1 LLTLTNTMNL
11 ADAYIVSAVRT
22 PIGSF
27 CGKLSSVK
35 ACELGSI
42 VIQEALKRSSI
53 DPNDVSEVI
62 MGQVLTTLEGQNPAR
77 QSACN
82 AGLPYTV
89 PAHTV
94 NMVCGSG
101 LKSVMLG
108 AQSIQLGQS
117 SVVVCGGQESMSRCP
132 HAMLIRSGVKMGNG
146 TMSDPMIQD
155 GLTDAFNQYH
165 MGITAENVA
174 KEFSISRQQQDE
186 YAVESQLKTEEAQKN
201 NKFSQEIVPV
211 TVKDRKGNIVIDQ
224 DEFPRPGTSL
234 TSLSKLRPA
243 FNPEGTVTAGNASGL
258 NDGAAALVLVSGSAL
273 EKLELKPLVRIVSY
287 SQTGLNPA
295 VMGLGPVKAVQE
307 AVSKAGWTMDS
318 VDIFELNEAFAA
330 QSIAVVSELRVNPK
344 KVNIRGGAIALGH
357 PIGASGARILVTLIH
372 CLIEQQADRGVAA
385 LCIGGGMGV
394 AMCIERC

>member
-1 LLTLTNTMNL
+1 MNL

-53 DPNDVSEVI
+53 EPSDVSEVI

-77 QSACN
+77 QAACN

-89 PAHTV
+89 TAHTV

-117 SVVVCGGQESMSRCP
+117 SVVVCGGQESMSRVP
-132 HAMLIRSGVKMGNG
+132 HAMLIRSGVRMGNG
-146 TMSDPMIQD
+146 TMSDPMIYD

-165 MGITAENVA
+165 MGVTAENVA
-174 KEFSISRQQQDE
+174 REFNVSRQQQDE
-186 YAVESQLKTEEAQKN
+186 YAVHSQLKTEEAQSN
-201 NKFSQEIVPV
+201 SKFSQEIVPV
-211 TVKDRKGNIVIDQ
+211 IVKDRKGDIVVDQ
-224 DEFPRPGTSL
+224 DEYPRPGTSL
-234 TSLSKLRPA
+234 SSLSKLKPA

-258 NDGAAALVLVSGSAL
+258 NDGAAAVVLVSGSAL
-273 EKLELKPLVRIVSY
+273 EQFKLKPLVRIVSY

-295 VMGLGPVKAVQE
+295 IMGLGPVKAVQE

-318 VDIFELNEAFAA
+318 VDLFELNEAFAA
-330 QSIAVVSELRVNPK
+330 QSIAVVNELQVNPK
-344 KVNIRGGAIALGH
+344 KVNIHGGAIALGH

-372 CLIEQQADRGVAA
+372 CLLEQQANRGVAA